1 MVTDKTILID
11 DFYLRSL
18 KPEDVGVDYLSWFED
33 EKAKM
38 FIEYARQKNYLN
50 DLICYVQDKNDA
62 PNALLLGI
70 FDKNNDC
77 HIGNIK
83 YEPIDF
89 QRKTAA
95 MGILI
100 GKKEFRG
107 QGLAQCIIKE
117 SANWL
122 NKTYGIKNIELGVK
136 SENEIAISAYKKI
149 GFTVAKI
156 IENKNETS
164 NIIMILRV
172 DH

>member
-1 MVTDKTILID
+1 
-11 DFYLRSL
+11 
-18 KPEDVGVDYLSWFED
+18 
-33 EKAKM
+33 
-38 FIEYARQKNYLN
+38 
-50 DLICYVQDKNDA
+50 
-62 PNALLLGI
+62 
-70 FDKNNDC
+70 
-77 HIGNIK
+77 
-83 YEPIDF
+83 
-89 QRKTAA
+89 